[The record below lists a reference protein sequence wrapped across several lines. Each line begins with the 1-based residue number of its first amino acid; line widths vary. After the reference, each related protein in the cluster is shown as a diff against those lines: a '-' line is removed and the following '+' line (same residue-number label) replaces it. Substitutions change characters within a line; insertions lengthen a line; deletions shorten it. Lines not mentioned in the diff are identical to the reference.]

1 MYLRRDDCAVRFY
14 RNVLGLRL
22 KFESPEWSEFVTG
35 EMTLALFRNGLLG
48 GPSRP
53 GSFLSVTLGSYEGQ
67 LANTALLLE
76 RL

>member
-1 MYLRRDDCAVRFY
+1 VYLRRDDCAVRFY

-35 EMTLALFRNGLLG
+35 EMTLA
-48 GPSRP
+48 SRP
-53 GSFLSVTLGSYEGQ
+53 GSFLSVTLGSYEGR